1 MTDAQVQE
9 IYAGIVR
16 RDNIK
21 RSYCLNNN
29 IELLEI
35 SYKEYFD
42 IEKILGKKLSIP
54 FIIEENNNLE
64 DEDLFPET
72 DITF

>member
-1 MTDAQVQE
+1 MTDAQVE
-9 IYAGIVR
+9 ELYAGIVR

-21 RSYCLNNN
+21 KNYCLNNN

-42 IEKILGKKLSIP
+42 IEKILGKKLDIP
-54 FIIEENNNLE
+54 FIIEENNDLE
-64 DEDLFPET
+64 DEDLFPEM
-72 DITF
+72 DIAF